1 MIDALQS
8 GWVLSWKN
16 IITEQYVGDSHG
28 YACDQT
34 AVGTTNGAGGRNVQL
49 FMLAPDGTVL
59 HVLPGFWHPEDLLAE
74 LAFAEQLLAL
84 WQDPTLPVWIK
95 RQAAALAQQGHAAA
109 HDHDTQA
116 RSRWQG
122 FDAKNELKRYE
133 QLGDRDTLRRD
144 HGGHIVTNK
153 QANPQL
159 KTLDVLMHDRMTQ
172 RPFLPFEAFDTAVFA
187 DYGRR
192 YYDNNKK
199 VDGEGE
205 TFMTPSRVAKR
216 EAKLERQ
223 RRREAKQAEKQR
235 QRREREL
242 QRAERRRA
250 KQQQREAREAEP
262 SAG

>member
-133 QLGDRDTLRRD
+133 QLGDRDTLLD
-144 HGGHIVTNK
+144 IVS
-153 QANPQL
+153 
-159 KTLDVLMHDRMTQ
+159 
-172 RPFLPFEAFDTAVFA
+172 
-187 DYGRR
+187 
-192 YYDNNKK
+192 
-199 VDGEGE
+199 EG
-205 TFMTPSRVAKR
+205 SRK
-216 EAKLERQ
+216 
-223 RRREAKQAEKQR
+223 
-235 QRREREL
+235 
-242 QRAERRRA
+242 
-250 KQQQREAREAEP
+250 AREHARETLEAVRTAMGFDYRKVLEKVAP
-262 SAG
+262 